1 MAELILACVRDPR
14 TRALD
19 GDALRSAALRIEPA
33 GDAPLAPLLIEHGG
47 VLAAAPPRSTA
58 PGWSAAPSKAPAT
71 FAPSGDGACL
81 VLAAMAAE
89 AGAEPGLGERAR
101 VVLQPASGLLPI
113 RLAAALRP
121 GWNALSL
128 GAPAL
133 AFRAVL
139 ARRTIALFEDD
150 AQALDGPRPAAARRV
165 PWRTEEGG

>member
-1 MAELILACVRDPR
+1 M
-14 TRALD
+14 
-19 GDALRSAALRIEPA
+19 
-33 GDAPLAPLLIEHGG
+33 
-47 VLAAAPPRSTA
+47 LAAA
-58 PGWSAAPSKAPAT
+58 AAPSSHGTWLERGAVEGA
-71 FAPSGDGACL
+71 GDGAPVGAAGARL